1 MNKTKIGIIRETK
14 NPPDSRV
21 PLTPLQCSKI
31 MQDFTDV
38 EIVVQP
44 SPSRCYKDEEYAA
57 AGISLTEDL
66 SDCDVL
72 LGVKEVKAETLIA
85 NKTYFFFSHT
95 IKEQPYNRSLLK
107 SILEKTIQLIDY
119 EVLTNESGRVI
130 AFGRW
135 AGIVGA
141 HNGIREWG
149 MRTKAFE
156 LKPMHLCFDFEEAKS
171 YYSKIDLGRAKI
183 VLTGTGRVSNGAK
196 EVLDL
201 MQIREVSAE
210 EFLTKGFDEA
220 VYCQLATEQMFA
232 KGADNFFDN
241 NFYKDP
247 SGYHSIFEPY
257 TRVADIMINGIYWDN
272 RAPAF
277 FSKDDM
283 KKPEF
288 SIRTIADITC
298 DIAPVA
304 SIPSTLRATVIGDA
318 VFGYNPLTE
327 KEEAA
332 YQLHV
337 IDMMTVDNLP
347 NELPRDAS
355 EDFGNQFIKYVLP
368 ELLKDDSDMIYRASI
383 TQKSGKLNKPFLY
396 LTNYVNA

>member
-1 MNKTKIGIIRETK
+1 MKIGIVRETK

-21 PLTPLQCSKI
+21 PLTPAQCRQI
-31 MQDFTDV
+31 MKDFAEV
-38 EIVVQP
+38 EILVQP
-44 SPSRCYKDEEYAA
+44 SLTRCYKDEEYKQE
-57 AGISLTEDL
+57 GIELKENI

-72 LGVKEVKAETLIA
+72 MGVKEVKAETLIDE
-85 NKTYFFFSHT
+85 KVYFFFSHT
-95 IKEQPYNRSLLK
+95 IKEQAYNRNLLK
-107 SILEKTIQLIDY
+107 SILEKKIQLIDY
-119 EVLTNESGRVI
+119 EVITNESGRVI

-149 MRTKAFE
+149 LRTQNFD
-156 LKPMHLCFDFEEAKS
+156 LKPMHLCFDFEEARS
-171 YYSKIDLGRAKI
+171 YYNKINLGSAKI

-201 MQIREVSAE
+201 MQIKEVSAQD
-210 EFLTKGFDEA
+210 FLHKKFEEA

-232 KGADNFFDN
+232 KGADNDFDN

-247 SGYHSIFEPY
+247 TGYHSIFEPY
-257 TRVADIMINGIYWDN
+257 TCVADIMINGIYWDN

-277 FSKDDM
+277 FSKEDM
-283 KKPEF
+283 RKPEF
-288 SIRTIADITC
+288 KIRTIADITC
-298 DIAPVA
+298 DIAPVS
-304 SIPSTLRATVIGDA
+304 SIPSTLRATTIGNA
-318 VFGYNPLTE
+318 VFGYNPVTE
-327 KEEAA
+327 KEEEP
-332 YQLHV
+332 YQPNV
-337 IDMMTVDNLP
+337 IDMMTIDNLP

-355 EDFGNQFIKYVLP
+355 EDFGSQFIKFVLP
-368 ELLKDDSDMIYRASI
+368 ELLKNESDMIYRASI